1 MLGQND
7 DYVGDTQQE
16 RWRKCWR
23 VHGFR
28 ITPING
34 SEKLCSKF
42 TLVKKKRLLF
52 FNFPFW

>member
-16 RWRKCWR
+16 RLRKCWR

-42 TLVKKKRLLF
+42 TSVKKKRLLF
-52 FNFPFW
+52 FNFPF